1 MKKKVAKLCDN
12 NNEVFKMLN
21 RTVDE
26 LKALGFDTESGSKDF
41 GLYGAFKRASHR
53 VKRCI

>member
-1 MKKKVAKLCDN
+1 MKKKAAKLCDN

-26 LKALGFDTESGSKDF
+26 LKALGLTLNQAVKISACMELLKE
-41 GLYGAFKRASHR
+41 LHTR